1 MHRSF
6 LQVLKHI
13 QEHTYRT
20 FTVSIPDVSPP
31 LSALQRRPA
40 GSVRGSSPAWST
52 GRNRR
57 CLSTAS
63 PPLRCDLRSDP
74 TDTPACLDPD
84 CSNGTRRQTPQ
95 LLAYS
100 KTWLLNIEMLR
111 EVKASPPDEGLC
123 SLQCADPGD
132 GATGVAVQDLLSPP
146 GVQVPDMNG
155 TLPRPTK
162 PKKTPHKTALQQ

>member
-1 MHRSF
+1 MY
-6 LQVLKHI
+6 
-13 QEHTYRT
+13 TYRT

-40 GSVRGSSPAWST
+40 GSVRGSSPAWNT
-52 GRNRR
+52 GRIRR
-57 CLSTAS
+57 CPSTVS

-84 CSNGTRRQTPQ
+84 CSNGTEQVDEGRQTLQ

-100 KTWLLNIEMLR
+100 KTWLLNIETLR

-132 GATGVAVQDLLSPP
+132 GATGVAIQNLLSPP
-146 GVQVPDMNG
+146 RVQVPNMNG
-155 TLPRPTK
+155 TFPRPTK
-162 PKKTPHKTALQQ
+162 PNKIPQSMALQW